1 MRKRFFSKLAIVMS
15 TALAVSGCFCPIDK
29 AFVNAETIQ
38 DEDDSYYDDDSD
50 YDDSYDDSTDDS
62 YDDSTDDSYDDSTDD
77 SDNEE
82 TTGTKIDD
90 IKLSSSELQ
99 AFVKESDSDENGYI
113 SQSEAEKI
121 TYVSISKKAS
131 QSDLTQIIK
140 LYPNISE
147 LMWNAGTLTK
157 LTFPKNNIKRLNI
170 TSKAASQ
177 LVISGINQK
186 LNNLSYTAQGSK
198 KYAFNFAKGSA
209 YKKVEDFNLMGKQI
223 NGVKLSNAEVGTLY
237 VTDTSAKKIDAS
249 SDKIINLWVQNNK
262 KLSSFTVRNCSKLK
276 SVSCAYNALS
286 RLNISGCPK
295 LLSVSCDRNKLTKL
309 DISKYKN
316 LKSISCGQNKLKK
329 FDISKNKKLIS
340 VYCNDNKLTEL
351 NTSKNKKLS
360 YFGCSNNK
368 LNKLN
373 VMPNKKLTTLSCYG
387 NKFTK
392 VNLKKNKELVSMAVS
407 KTYKLMSSY
416 IPTASKSN
424 TNYIYIDVKKGTK
437 LNLVKYAPALKKA
450 KFRIGEDSQ
459 YITVNKKGVVSIKK
473 KKDYVYG
480 YVIAILNKKEYNI
493 RIMGF

>member
-1 MRKRFFSKLAIVMS
+1 MRKRLFSKLAIVMS
-15 TALAVSGCFCPIDK
+15 TAIAVSGCFCPIDK

-38 DEDDSYYDDDSD
+38 DEDDSY
-50 YDDSYDDSTDDS
+50 YDDSTDDS

-90 IKLSSSELQ
+90 VKLSSSELQ

-276 SVSCAYNALS
+276 SVSCGYNALS

-316 LKSISCGQNKLKK
+316 LKN
-329 FDISKNKKLIS
+329 
-340 VYCNDNKLTEL
+340 
-351 NTSKNKKLS
+351 
-360 YFGCSNNK
+360 
-368 LNKLN
+368 
-373 VMPNKKLTTLSCYG
+373 
-387 NKFTK
+387 
-392 VNLKKNKELVSMAVS
+392 A
-407 KTYKLMSSY
+407 
-416 IPTASKSN
+416 
-424 TNYIYIDVKKGTK
+424 
-437 LNLVKYAPALKKA
+437 
-450 KFRIGEDSQ
+450 
-459 YITVNKKGVVSIKK
+459 
-473 KKDYVYG
+473 
-480 YVIAILNKKEYNI
+480 
-493 RIMGF
+493 